1 MANSEKLKELQKAW
15 WDENMSHG
23 AFAYTHEEIE
33 YYMNL
38 FKFKPK
44 RNEHTD

>member
-1 MANSEKLKELQKAW
+1 MDKNDILREMKKEW
-15 WDENMSHG
+15 WDENMSHVT
-23 AFAYTHEEIE
+23 FALTQDEID

-44 RNEHTD
+44 EKKK